1 MRLLFIPKI
10 FCICFFTCFVAS
22 AVETRMAYSDLIP
35 NDLQEFLY
43 NDVVSLDRELK
54 ADITNLSAY
63 QSGSLPMIEDFLS
76 DRLDICIL
84 ALPEDSEFPV
94 LEDEKIIKIP
104 FGYKSSVVV
113 VNAENPISEITID
126 ELASMFGDSS
136 ATANLLSWRDFGMS
150 SFSTSSIKAYAVK
163 EDAGIASD
171 LFRYTVLSEKS
182 FSSSVTFE
190 RNDNVQRMIVQDKAA
205 IGVFPSNP
213 KNANLKVLFVA
224 QDEEA
229 IAYGPSID
237 NIYYSDYPIRL
248 PFYIV
253 YNIAD
258 TEQLYPLINILLSDS
273 VADIIGENDFYPIP
287 KVIREKLI
295 IDLQLY
301 LQENE
306 D

>member
-1 MRLLFIPKI
+1 MRLSLFTKI
-10 FCICFFTCFVAS
+10 LCISCLTYYAAL

-35 NDLQEFLY
+35 LDLQEFLY
-43 NDVVSLDRELK
+43 NDAVSLDK
-54 ADITNLSAY
+54 DVNADIINLSAHRL
-63 QSGSLPMIEDFLS
+63 GSLPIVEDFLS
-76 DRLDICIL
+76 DQLELCIL
-84 ALPEDSEFPV
+84 ALPEDNEFPA
-94 LEDEKIIKIP
+94 LENDRIVKIP

-126 ELASMFGDSS
+126 ELASIFGDSNS
-136 ATANLLSWRDFGMS
+136 TANLLSWRDFGMS

-163 EDAGIASD
+163 EDMGISAD
-171 LFRYTVLSEKS
+171 LFRYTVLSEESISPAVS
-182 FSSSVTFE
+182 FDEEDS
-190 RNDNVQRMIVQDKAA
+190 VQRMIFQDKSA
-205 IGVFPSNP
+205 IGVFPTNP
-213 KNANLKVLFVA
+213 ENENLKVLFVA
-224 QDEEA
+224 QDEES

-253 YNIAD
+253 YNID
-258 TEQLYPLINILLSDS
+258 DSKLLYPLITSLLSDA
-273 VADIIGENDFYPIP
+273 VADIIRENDFYPIP

-306 D
+306 Y

>member
-1 MRLLFIPKI
+1 MRFLFFTK
-10 FCICFFTCFVAS
+10 FACICFFTHFVAA

-43 NDVVSLDRELK
+43 NDTVSLDRELK
-54 ADITNLSAY
+54 ADITNISAY
-63 QSGSLPMIEDFLS
+63 QSGSLPMIEDFVS
-76 DRLDICIL
+76 NRLDICIL

-94 LEDEKIIKIP
+94 LEDDNIIKIP

-126 ELASMFGDSS
+126 QLARMFGDSS
-136 ATANLLSWRDFGMS
+136 ATANLMSWRDFGIS
-150 SFSTSSIKAYAVK
+150 SFSTSSIKAYATK
-163 EDAGIASD
+163 EDDGISSD
-171 LFRYTVLSEKS
+171 LFRYKVLNEKS
-182 FSSSVTFE
+182 FSPSVTFDVE
-190 RNDNVQRMIVQDKAA
+190 DNVQRMILQDKTA
-205 IGVFPSNP
+205 IGVFPNSP
-213 KNANLKVLFVA
+213 ENANLKVLFVA
-224 QDEEA
+224 QDDES

-237 NIYYSDYPIRL
+237 NIYYSDYIIRL

-258 TEQLYPLINILLSDS
+258 TKQLYPLLNILLSDS
-273 VADIIGENDFYPIP
+273 VADIIGENDFFPIP